1 MDELSKLIDITI
13 REDPSGFIKVL
24 GGGRISLV
32 DNATVNSL
40 GRRVEVVGEAA
51 VSKLTLASTG
61 ETITLAGGALKGIE
75 EIRDTRVP
83 EYLASLDTLAATL
96 VSEVNLKHSAGFGL
110 NGVSGTEFFT
120 QTGTTARTI
129 EVNSAIID
137 NTDLIAAS
145 ANLTF
150 GNNQVALDIA
160 DIRLSQLFNGGTKTA
175 EEFYSDLIGQIGS
188 QAKETFTNLET
199 QRVISDQLSNRREN
213 IRGVSINEEAANL
226 ILFQRAYQAAARI
239 ITIVDEMFQSV
250 LEI

>member
-1 MDELSKLIDITI
+1 MD
-13 REDPSGFIKVL
+13 G
-24 GGGRISLV
+24 
-32 DNATVNSL
+32 ATVNGL
-40 GRRVEVVGEAA
+40 GRRVEVLGDAT

-83 EYLASLDTLAATL
+83 EYLAALDTLTATL

-120 QTGTTARTI
+120 PTGTTAQTI

-137 NTDLIAAS
+137 NTDLIVAS
-145 ANLTF
+145 ADLTF

-160 DIRLSQLFNGGTKTA
+160 DLRLSQLFNGGTKTM

-188 QAKETFTNLET
+188 QAKETFTSLET
-199 QRVISDQLSNRREN
+199 QRVISDQLSNREGEYQ
-213 IRGVSINEEAANL
+213 RGLHQRGSCQSHSVFKEPTRRPRGLSRSWTRCSSQFWRCSHKKE
-226 ILFQRAYQAAARI
+226 FQVPPKIQFRGIQD
-239 ITIVDEMFQSV
+239 V
-250 LEI
+250 

>member
-1 MDELSKLIDITI
+1 MPGGGAAGGLEDTRDNLVDELSKLVDITI
-13 REDPSGFIKVL
+13 REDPSGFIRVL
-24 GGGRISLV
+24 AGGSIALV
-32 DNATVNSL
+32 DNATVNGV

-120 QTGTTARTI
+120 PTGTTAQTI

-137 NTDLIAAS
+137 NTDLVAA
-145 ANLTF
+145 
-150 GNNQVALDIA
+150 
-160 DIRLSQLFNGGTKTA
+160 GT
-175 EEFYSDLIGQIGS
+175 
-188 QAKETFTNLET
+188 
-199 QRVISDQLSNRREN
+199 RVHPFRQKP
-213 IRGVSINEEAANL
+213 
-226 ILFQRAYQAAARI
+226 
-239 ITIVDEMFQSV
+239 
-250 LEI
+250 